1 MFGEQ
6 LVGWANLSIDIIQL
20 FFSLFRRN
28 TAKLLMQN
36 PVAVRKVQRSSLSD
50 KLKLQQGRS
59 GFIAGSIS

>member
-6 LVGWANLSIDIIQL
+6 LGWANLSIDIIQL
-20 FFSLFRRN
+20 LFSLFRRN
-28 TAKLLMQN
+28 TAKLLIQN

-59 GFIAGSIS
+59 GFIAGNIS